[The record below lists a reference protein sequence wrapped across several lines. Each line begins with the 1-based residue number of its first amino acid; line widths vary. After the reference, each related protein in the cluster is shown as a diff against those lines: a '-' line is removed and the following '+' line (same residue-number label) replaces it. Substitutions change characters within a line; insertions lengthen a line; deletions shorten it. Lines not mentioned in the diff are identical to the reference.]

1 MSALTSFLSSA
12 SENAFAIIGNEPL
25 TVNGGTAVNAVMN
38 DVANSRQYAEIGMD
52 TDTTL
57 DCVVRLSDWTA
68 AYTEAGIFYVG
79 KLATARG
86 LSFRVDSVD
95 VGASFVT
102 IRLKDITKG

>member
-102 IRLKDITKG
+102 IRLKDITMA

>member
-1 MSALTSFLSSA
+1 MSLLTSFLASA
-12 SENAFAIIGNEPL
+12 SETGFAVIGNESL
-25 TVNGGTAVNAVMN
+25 TVNSGTVVNAVMN
-38 DVANSRQYAEIGMD
+38 DVVNSRQYADIGMD

-68 AYTEAGIFYVG
+68 AYTENGIFYVG

-86 LSFRVDSVD
+86 LSFRVESVD

-102 IRLKDITKG
+102 VRLKDPTKA

>member
-1 MSALTSFLSSA
+1 MSALTSFLTSA
-12 SENAFAIIGNEPL
+12 SENAFAVIGNEPL
-25 TVNGGTAVNAVMN
+25 TINGGTAVNAVMN

-68 AYTEAGIFYVG
+68 AYTEAGLFYVG

-86 LSFRVDSVD
+86 LSFRVDGVD

-102 IRLKDITKG
+102 IRLKDITKA

>member
-1 MSALTSFLSSA
+1 MSQLTAFLSSA
-12 SENAFAIIGNEPL
+12 SETGFAAIGNEPL

-38 DVANSRQYAEIGMD
+38 DVTNSRQYAEIGMD

-68 AYTEAGIFYVG
+68 AYTEAGLFYVG

-86 LSFRVDSVD
+86 LSFRVDSVE

-102 IRLKDITKG
+102 IRLKDITRA

>member
-12 SENAFAIIGNEPL
+12 SENAFAVIGNEPL

-52 TDTTL
+52 TDTNL

>member
-1 MSALTSFLSSA
+1 MSQLTAFLSSA
-12 SENAFAIIGNEPL
+12 SENGFAVIGNEPL

-52 TDTTL
+52 TDTNL

-102 IRLKDITKG
+102 IRLKDPTKA

>member
-1 MSALTSFLSSA
+1 MSQLRSFLSSA
-12 SENAFAIIGNEPL
+12 SETGFSVIGNEPL
-25 TVNGGTAVNAVMN
+25 TVNGGTEVNAVMN

-68 AYTEAGIFYVG
+68 AYTETGIFYVG

-102 IRLKDITKG
+102 IRLKDITKA

>member
-1 MSALTSFLSSA
+1 MSQLTAFLSSA
-12 SENAFAIIGNEPL
+12 SETGFSVIGNESL

-52 TDTTL
+52 TDTNL

-86 LSFRVDSVD
+86 LLFRVDGVD

-102 IRLKDITKG
+102 IRLKDITRA

>member
-1 MSALTSFLSSA
+1 MSQLTAFLLSA
-12 SENAFAIIGNEPL
+12 SKNGFAVIGNEPL

-38 DVANSRQYAEIGMD
+38 DVTNSRQYAEIGMD
-52 TDTTL
+52 TDTNL

-102 IRLKDITKG
+102 IRLKDPTKA